1 MITKRR
7 LLAGAAS
14 LALAAIT
21 HHPARADS
29 FPSKPIKLM
38 VGYTPGGTTD
48 ILARAVAHRLSEK
61 LGQPVVVDNRPG
73 AAGGIASELTAR
85 AAPDGYTLLMA
96 TASSHGINPA
106 VYSKLTYDPVADFQP
121 VAFIASVPLVLAAT
135 PAIGV
140 ADTKALIALIK
151 SKPGAM
157 DYASSGNGSPGHL
170 AGEVFRH
177 MAGLTVQHIPYRG
190 GAPSL
195 TGVIAGETQY
205 TFGTLPATLP
215 HVRSGKLTALAVT
228 TGKRSSVLPQVP
240 TVAEVLP
247 GYEVNTWNGILA
259 PKGAPAA
266 VVTRLNEAVAE
277 VMKLDE
283 TKATFA
289 REGAEPEAMTPAEF
303 GTYIAS
309 GLARWAKLVKET
321 GTKVD

>member
-1 MITKRR
+1 MTTKRR

-14 LALAAIT
+14 LALAVLAG
-21 HHPARADS
+21 HPAQADS

-48 ILARAVAHRLSEK
+48 ILARVVAHRLSEK

-73 AAGGIASELTAR
+73 AAGGIASEITAR

-121 VAFIASVPLVLAAT
+121 VAFIASVPLVLAVN
-135 PAIGV
+135 PSVGV
-140 ADTKALIALIK
+140 VDTKQLVELIK

-195 TGVIAGETQY
+195 TGVIAGETHY

-215 HVRSGKLTALAVT
+215 HVKSGKLTALAVT
-228 TGKRSSVLPQVP
+228 TDKRSSVLPEVP

-247 GYEVNTWNGILA
+247 GYEVNTWNGIFA
-259 PKGAPAA
+259 PKGTPAA
-266 VVTRLNEAVAE
+266 VVTRINEAVAE
-277 VMKLDE
+277 VMKSAE
-283 TKATFA
+283 TKAAFA
-289 REGAEPEAMTPAEF
+289 REGAEPEAMTPAQF
-303 GTYIAS
+303 GAYVAS
-309 GLARWAKLVKET
+309 GLARWARLVKET

>member
-14 LALAAIT
+14 LALAAIA
-21 HHPARADS
+21 HLPAQADT
-29 FPSKPIKLM
+29 FPSKAIKLM
-38 VGYTPGGTTD
+38 VGYAPGGTTD
-48 ILARAVAHRLSEK
+48 ILARVVAHKLSEK

-73 AAGGIASELTAR
+73 AAGGIGSEIAAR
-85 AAPDGYTLLMA
+85 SAPDGYTLLMA

-106 VYSKLTYDPVADFQP
+106 VYSKLSYDPVGDFQP
-121 VAFIASVPLVLAAT
+121 VAFIASVPLVLAVN
-135 PAIGV
+135 PSVGV
-140 ADTKALIALIK
+140 SDIKALIELVK

-170 AGEVFRH
+170 AGEMFRH

-215 HVRSGKLTALAVT
+215 HVKSGKLVALAVT
-228 TGKRSSVLPQVP
+228 TDKRSSVLPEVP
-240 TVAEVLP
+240 TVAEALP

-259 PKGAPAA
+259 PKGTPAP
-266 VVTRLNEAVAE
+266 VVARINEAVAE
-277 VMKLDE
+277 VMKSAE
-283 TKATFA
+283 TKAAFA
-289 REGAEPEAMTPAEF
+289 REGAEPQAMTPAEF
-303 GTYIAS
+303 GAYISS
-309 GLARWAKLVKET
+309 GLAHWAKLVKDT
-321 GTKVD
+321 GAKID

>member
-14 LALAAIT
+14 LALAILTLHSAQ
-21 HHPARADS
+21 ADS
-29 FPSKPIKLM
+29 FPSKPIKLI

-135 PAIGV
+135 PSIGV
-140 ADTKALIALIK
+140 ADTKALIALVK

-215 HVRSGKLTALAVT
+215 HVKSGKLSALAVT
-228 TGKRSSVLPQVP
+228 TGKRSSVLPEVP
-240 TVAEVLP
+240 TVAEILP

-259 PKGAPAA
+259 RKARRQRWSRGS
-266 VVTRLNEAVAE
+266 TRPSP
-277 VMKLDE
+277 
-283 TKATFA
+283 
-289 REGAEPEAMTPAEF
+289 R
-303 GTYIAS
+303 S
-309 GLARWAKLVKET
+309 
-321 GTKVD
+321 

>member
-1 MITKRR
+1 MTTKRR

-14 LALAAIT
+14 LALAIFAG
-21 HHPARADS
+21 HPAQADS

-48 ILARAVAHRLSEK
+48 ILARVVAHRLSEK

-85 AAPDGYTLLMA
+85 SAPDGYTLLMA

-121 VAFIASVPLVLAAT
+121 VAFIASAPLVLAVN
-135 PAIGV
+135 PSVGV
-140 ADTKALIALIK
+140 ADTKQLIELVK

-215 HVRSGKLTALAVT
+215 HVKSGKLTALAVT
-228 TGKRSSVLPQVP
+228 TDKRSSVLPEVP

-259 PKGAPAA
+259 PKGTPAA
-266 VVTRLNEAVAE
+266 VVTRINEAAAE
-277 VMKLDE
+277 IMKSAE
-283 TKATFA
+283 TKAAFA
-289 REGAEPEAMTPAEF
+289 REGAEPEAMTPAQF
-303 GTYIAS
+303 GAYVAS
-309 GLARWAKLVKET
+309 GLARWARLVKET